1 MYATSTGIKWDFDQ
15 ETLLAGQVVRIFSY
29 TLCFVNVS
37 YTHYILVSLFV
48 KQAVQPKGSIRRFS
62 IDPNDYSNFEI
73 ANHLWS
79 LMETGTYAASI
90 TSE

>member
-1 MYATSTGIKWDFDQ
+1 MPHRLESSGTLIKSHSLQDK
-15 ETLLAGQVVRIFSY
+15 LYVHIILAMIIVIVH
-29 TLCFVNVS
+29 
-37 YTHYILVSLFV
+37 YTHFSFVV
-48 KQAVQPKGSIRRFS
+48 KQAVQLKGSIRRFS

-90 TSE
+90 ASE